1 MTSVLT
7 RAEPARRLQADAR
20 LLQSILDTLP
30 TAILIVG
37 RDNLIADANAV
48 AEAFFDIGRQLMIG
62 QKIDR
67 LLPFGSPL
75 LGLIAQVRSRGATIN
90 EYGLD
95 LGRPGQDADRRVDVH
110 CAPLP
115 ETGEDVLIVL
125 QERTIADKIDRQL
138 RHRKAVR

>member
-62 QKIDR
+62 QKQAR
-67 LLPFGSPL
+67 LLPLGSPW
-75 LGLIAQVRSRGATIN
+75 RG
-90 EYGLD
+90 
-95 LGRPGQDADRRVDVH
+95 
-110 CAPLP
+110 
-115 ETGEDVLIVL
+115 
-125 QERTIADKIDRQL
+125 
-138 RHRKAVR
+138 